1 MNVSEKTESLRA
13 DTLSFVD
20 FSMSLAMKMR
30 DSQKI
35 SQKNE
40 SPFQGNSLFC
50 TTDQRCLH
58 LLDIINAT

>member
-13 DTLSFVD
+13 DTLSIVD

-40 SPFQGNSLFC
+40 SPFQGNFFVPLAKGVFIWISSMP
-50 TTDQRCLH
+50 H
-58 LLDIINAT
+58 N